1 MAEGGIRTDRDCSL
15 TFLAT
20 SFWIHHIAYVE
31 KRNPNSGSNFSV
43 ARVNPMIPCWHAS
56 WNWMELADWD
66 VRIGDFFT
74 AWRATV
80 MTRRKLASIN
90 AALARWERRI
100 CCFRLGTVWLVALA
114 HCANVGG
121 LFYDVVW
128 RCQTREEENNLEWA
142 IWYHQRYYAITWTKK
157 KETNSLTI
165 TIPLPTHTSSL
176 PTHLTIV
183 LVFLTGPH
191 LPYIIIHAVPNF

>member
-31 KRNPNSGSNFSV
+31 NRNPNSGSNFSV
-43 ARVNPMIPCWHAS
+43 ARVNPIMPCWHAS

-66 VRIGDFFT
+66 CRIGDFLT

-121 LFYDVVW
+121 LLCVTWPTRKGVEGTIW
-128 RCQTREEENNLEWA
+128 VSNMIHQTRE
-142 IWYHQRYYAITWTKK
+142 
-157 KETNSLTI
+157 
-165 TIPLPTHTSSL
+165 
-176 PTHLTIV
+176 
-183 LVFLTGPH
+183 
-191 LPYIIIHAVPNF
+191 PN